1 MFHRYFLQFNSMQ
14 IKKLGLSLLAVLLI
28 QATVRSQACLLIDS
42 LIEQQIAN
50 QQISGGVAYIY
61 HQNKVIVKKAYGW
74 ADPRRTISMKENSIF
89 RIASNTKVIV
99 SIGVLQLVEKGL
111 VGLDDA
117 IEKYIPAFASQ
128 QVIQAMGDT
137 FNLVQRKRSITI
149 RDLLSHQSGIASAD
163 EYPKQ
168 RALYA
173 RYGLSNSLSPKFTTL
188 AEEVEQIAAMPLM
201 HQPGERFSYGLS
213 TNVLGRLIELV
224 SGLSLDK
231 YLKKN
236 IFRPL
241 GMKDTYFYLPESKS
255 ARLVKMSF
263 RNAENQLEEFSTPIF
278 NIDYP
283 LLDNSKYYSAIG
295 GLVSTVTDLG
305 TFLLCLLQEGAYSGK
320 RIIGKEILEQFWTN
334 QLGNK
339 TFIFGGIPS
348 SNNFGLGVGLTTKA
362 GQKMNGA
369 SEGSFFWGGAFN
381 TAYMVDRNRKLITI
395 FFFQRTPFV
404 LPWFLS
410 QLERT
415 AIQCVDQM

>member
-1 MFHRYFLQFNSMQ
+1 MGLKRIHFSIIGLLLLHFTVQSQQCLQ
-14 IKKLGLSLLAVLLI
+14 
-28 QATVRSQACLLIDS
+28 IDS
-42 LIEQQIAN
+42 LIEQQISQ

-61 HQNKVIVKKAYGW
+61 HQDKVILKKAYGW
-74 ADPRRTISMKENSIF
+74 ADPGRTISMKENAIF
-89 RIASNTKVIV
+89 RIASNTKIIV
-99 SIGVLQLVEKGL
+99 SVAVLQLVEKGL

-117 IEKYIPAFASQ
+117 IEKYIPVFAGQ
-128 QVIQAMGDT
+128 QVYQEKADT
-137 FNLVQRKRSITI
+137 FILVQRNRSVTI

-168 RALYA
+168 RSLFV
-173 RYGLSNSLSPKFTTL
+173 RYGLINSLSPGFATL
-188 AEEVEQIAAMPLM
+188 AEEVSQIAAMPLM

-213 TNVLGRLIELV
+213 TNVLGRLVELV
-224 SGLSLDK
+224 SGWSLDA

-241 GMKDTYFYLPESKS
+241 GMKDTYFYLPRNKS
-255 ARLVKMSF
+255 DRLVKMAY
-263 RNAENQLEEFSTPIF
+263 RNAKNQLEEFSSPLF

-283 LLDNSKYYSAIG
+283 LLENSRYYSAIG
-295 GLVSTVTDLG
+295 GLVSTASDLG
-305 TFLLCLLQEGAYSGK
+305 NFLLCLLQEGEYSGK
-320 RIIGKEILEQFWTN
+320 RIISKEILEQFWTN

-339 TFIFGGIPS
+339 TFIFGGMPS
-348 SNNFGLGVGLTTKA
+348 TNQFGLGAGLTTKA

-381 TAYMVDRNRKLITI
+381 TAYMVDRKRKLITV

-404 LPWFLS
+404 LPRFLS

-415 AIQCVDQM
+415 AIQCVDQMKN